1 MRLAYP
7 QGTHVL
13 RLFNV
18 FPGALCNTHPCTA
31 GKWKVQPSRLIC
43 KSAPRLLGVTDVI
56 CVYVGGDQLN
66 PTYHSIGDHT
76 EGVTVTFDPTQISFA
91 DLVDFFF
98 TKASLTSSCSSSKQY
113 QTGIWWHTA
122 EQEAIVTQK
131 ITDME
136 ERHDWKITIHR
147 GPLTE
152 SGLYRAEEYHQRFF
166 EKNPG
171 SDW

>member
-1 MRLAYP
+1 M
-7 QGTHVL
+7 
-13 RLFNV
+13 
-18 FPGALCNTHPCTA
+18 
-31 GKWKVQPSRLIC
+31 
-43 KSAPRLLGVTDVI
+43 TDVI